1 MSEGPRPLLLRPED
15 IAPRPAAA
23 PVRGK
28 EDLRKAATAFEGM
41 VVSQMLKAMRKTV
54 PRSGLLGDSGQ
65 ARATLEYLL
74 DQAVVD
80 AAMAGGR
87 TRGLARRVEEAWK
100 AKQAGAESLNP
111 KTVQGSGKDGR

>member
-1 MSEGPRPLLLRPED
+1 MSDGPQSLLLRPEGLAAQPVAPTPRGRED
-15 IAPRPAAA
+15 I
-23 PVRGK
+23 
-28 EDLRKAATAFEGM
+28 RKAATAFEGM
-41 VVSQMLKAMRKTV
+41 VVSQMLQAMRKTV

-87 TRGLARRVEEAWK
+87 TWGLASRVEEAWK
-100 AKQAGAESLNP
+100 AKQARAESLDP
-111 KTVQGSGKDGR
+111 KAVQGSGKVRR